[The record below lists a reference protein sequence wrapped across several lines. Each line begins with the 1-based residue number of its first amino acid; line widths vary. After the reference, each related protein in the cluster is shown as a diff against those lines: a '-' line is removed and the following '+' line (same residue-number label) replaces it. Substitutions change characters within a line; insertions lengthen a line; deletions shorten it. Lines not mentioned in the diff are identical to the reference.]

1 MDSFVEIWESIKEL
15 LRSRVTEVAYNVWL
29 SPLEFVSF
37 QSDTITLSIS
47 DFKRKIIED
56 KFSSL
61 IEEACADAFGFPVRV
76 HYVTPDD
83 SSQLKTGFSAE
94 PQSSPTAEE
103 ETAYTF
109 QNFIIGP
116 SNRFAHAA
124 ALNVANN
131 PGKA

>member
-15 LRSRVTEVAYNVWL
+15 LRSRVTEIAYNVWL

-61 IEEACADAFGFPVRV
+61 IEEACADAFAPVV
-76 HYVTPDD
+76 
-83 SSQLKTGFSAE
+83 F
-94 PQSSPTAEE
+94 
-103 ETAYTF
+103 
-109 QNFIIGP
+109 FI
-116 SNRFAHAA
+116 
-124 ALNVANN
+124 LNNIFLI
-131 PGKA
+131 